1 MLASIVDWSALGQ
14 VVVYSFAAALV
25 LTFLFTTGV
34 LAGPR
39 RVLGSGSY
47 ALCGA
52 LVVLGLYVMFT
63 SWPIASIST
72 KDCTQGCGG

>member
-1 MLASIVDWSALGQ
+1 MLATIVDWSALGQ

-25 LTFLFTTGV
+25 LTILFTTGV

-39 RVLGSGSY
+39 RLVGAGSY
-47 ALCGA
+47 LLCGG

-63 SWPIASIST
+63 S
-72 KDCTQGCGG
+72 K

>member
-1 MLASIVDWSALGQ
+1 MIDWGALGL

-34 LAGPR
+34 LSLEVEGRRSSPPYRAAGAVSF
-39 RVLGSGSY
+39 VLC
-47 ALCGA
+47 LA

-63 SWPIASIST
+63 S
-72 KDCTQGCGG
+72 K